1 MKCRQCGREVDS
13 KSKFCTGCGL
23 EVNNSSSYNNNR
35 NDKKSFRF
43 MVILYFVLAFGMT
56 IYTVYSKFKTN
67 VNHLDEADECMFS
80 CAPQNYSYNY
90 IDKKCTC
97 VDIVDDENNDD
108 SDNIGNDGN
117 NYHDSDNIGDDN
129 SNNNCDLLCG
139 TNDYYINKDGD
150 CFCSEGRKVYSD
162 AELVYSDDIEYEYED
177 NFIRWSKDVKNNET
191 VVTVIGS
198 SYCHYCVKYQPVMHS
213 LYKKYNFKMYFFHVD
228 KMSDYEEE
236 KVSSYSPLESFGYP
250 HTFILKDGNAIDY
263 LEGSVSEDELE
274 DFLRENNIIN

>member
-1 MKCRQCGREVDS
+1 MKCRQCGREVDI

-35 NDKKSFRF
+35 NGKNSF
-43 MVILYFVLAFGMT
+43 MVILYFVLAFGMI
-56 IYTVYSKFKTN
+56 IYTVYSNFKTN

-108 SDNIGNDGN
+108 SDNIG
-117 NYHDSDNIGDDN
+117 DDN

-162 AELVYSDDIEYEYED
+162 GELVYSDDIEYEYED

-198 SYCHYCVKYQPVMHS
+198 SYCYYCVKYQPVMHS